1 MGVFLNGSQKIA
13 EQPMI
18 QGFEEFITNLPS
30 AQSLKSLPNKGF
42 RLYDETEDFGIASE
56 NGMLLP
62 IRATEPR
69 KLNIVSLSYASG
81 YNFYE
86 SLLGIET
93 YFPKLY
99 Y

>member
-1 MGVFLNGSQKIA
+1 MT
-13 EQPMI
+13 

-42 RLYDETEDFGIASE
+42 CLYDKTEYFEPMSE

-69 KLNIVSLSYASG
+69 KLNTVSVSYASG

-93 YFPKLY
+93 IHPLESEDSAISVTISTNPY
-99 Y
+99 